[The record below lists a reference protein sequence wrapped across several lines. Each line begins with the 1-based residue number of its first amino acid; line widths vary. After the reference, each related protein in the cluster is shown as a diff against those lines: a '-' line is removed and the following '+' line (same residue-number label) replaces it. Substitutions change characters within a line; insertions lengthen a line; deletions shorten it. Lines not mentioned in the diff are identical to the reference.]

1 MSCLKTLLTRTWA
14 LLDTHAAGI
23 AVAGAVA
30 ILWGYVMETKYQ
42 EEVRTEARR
51 IAAAKCPPLPYRPAP
66 VTPVYFH

>member
-1 MSCLKTLLTRTWA
+1 MSRLKSLLTSTRR

-23 AVAGAVA
+23 AVAGAVV
-30 ILWGYVMETKYQ
+30 ILWGYTMENKYQ

-51 IAAAKCPPLPYRPAP
+51 IASAKCPPLPYRPAP